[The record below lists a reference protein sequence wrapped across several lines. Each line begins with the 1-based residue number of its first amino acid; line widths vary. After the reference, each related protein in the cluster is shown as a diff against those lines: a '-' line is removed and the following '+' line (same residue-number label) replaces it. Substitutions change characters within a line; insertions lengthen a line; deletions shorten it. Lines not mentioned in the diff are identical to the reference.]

1 VIKFYASSSLK
12 DQIANLESENECLR
26 SQAAAVVEQ
35 KVHPEKIETDQE
47 VSVVQQIQPR
57 AIADNVKAQINVTL
71 FWRFPLES
79 FHYVTIIFYDAAG
92 LGQWKSNRRRIAC
105 KKSIS
110 NLLRLFFK
118 KLCISDS

>member
-1 VIKFYASSSLK
+1 MSKHQCRVQSPCLRSLNVPIPKKTYTYIIYVIKFHASSSLK

-57 AIADNVKAQINVTL
+57 AIADNVTAQIKVTL
-71 FWRFPLES
+71 F
-79 FHYVTIIFYDAAG
+79 
-92 LGQWKSNRRRIAC
+92 
-105 KKSIS
+105 
-110 NLLRLFFK
+110 
-118 KLCISDS
+118 